1 MSSLHTGYHSQ
12 SSNTPSS
19 IIQALVM
26 SQPGSC
32 TASPQAPPPPP
43 PRQGPAGRPRF
54 TCQDES
60 APSRGELIAY
70 FNLAETY
77 HQTLMGIL
85 QFMAIDSAT
94 WPPPIDFAVEPAVR
108 SVATIYRMVADMERT
123 LSDWETCLN
132 DARVAQARSL
142 SQTLS

>member
-1 MSSLHTGYHSQ
+1 MGYHSQ

-26 SQPGSC
+26 SQPGSR
-32 TASPQAPPPPP
+32 TGSPHPQPPPQPPP
-43 PRQGPAGRPRF
+43 PRQGPVGRPRF
-54 TCQDES
+54 TFQDES

-94 WPPPIDFAVEPAVR
+94 WPPPIDFNVEPAV
-108 SVATIYRMVADMERT
+108 
-123 LSDWETCLN
+123 
-132 DARVAQARSL
+132 
-142 SQTLS
+142 